1 MLILSQNKEKIVNT
15 KNIVG
20 FDIDFYTLKPAF
32 SFDSI
37 PPTDTIYK
45 IVVIL
50 ENGNTQ
56 ITIGRYDTPKRA
68 KEILKQLYYMYSEE
82 LKANYETTFEMPEK

>member
-1 MLILSQNKEKIVNT
+1 MLILSQNKGKIVNT

-20 FDIDFYTLKPAF
+20 FDIDFYTFKPAF

-56 ITIGRYDTPKRA
+56 ITIGRYDTQKRA
-68 KEILKQLYYMYSEE
+68 EEILKQLYHIYSEE
-82 LKANYETTFEMPEK
+82 LRANYETTFEMPEE